1 MEYKYRA
8 FDIGAQLAI
17 IRKVWFKLMKGGNIY
32 KHQVRQQL
40 DKYGKAELPIS
51 EHEAGEQTHRR
62 SWAKQRLGRHGTD
75 RPRFGLHRKEDVAYL
90 NCGIPR
96 SHRVSFRYQQLLHE
110 TDEHTKTPRTITANP
125 IRLDDATLWNK
136 RELHDLSS
144 VNNNLERHHN
154 DPTIVVHSSPS
165 TYRFSH
171 FQTYTIPAL
180 QSHPHHLNVRLHAS
194 QSARLQ

>member
-40 DKYGKAELPIS
+40 DKCGKAELPIS

-90 NCGIPR
+90 SCGISR

-110 TDEHTKTPRTITANP
+110 TV
-125 IRLDDATLWNK
+125 WNK

-165 TYRFSH
+165 TYRSSH
-171 FQTYTIPAL
+171 F
-180 QSHPHHLNVRLHAS
+180 
-194 QSARLQ
+194 